1 MIAPRVRALFEKY
14 DLNYHAAPLPQQVFS
29 AWHKVVR
36 LSLPNGW
43 LAETNRRNLL
53 PQLRQLAVR
62 PA

>member
-1 MIAPRVRALFEKY
+1 VRAVFERFGLAY
-14 DLNYHAAPLPQQVFS
+14 NARPFVPQVAS

-53 PQLRQLAVR
+53 PQLRLLTR
-62 PA
+62 PAVA